1 MHGYKLTDR
10 GRILVTLVF
19 VVLFLLIPS
28 AILLYTAM
36 AGQADL
42 PPADDIPSTS
52 GTSPPPIIE
61 TVPPEISNSPPPNG
75 GGFNPPDVTPT
86 NGDGTVQETPRPPGP
101 GQPSVDPSEG
111 TLSFFFSPNLQ
122 NTLDVETSTMLSTFL
137 SSDKNTQD
145 SLIAVEFPQLSG
157 KDAEKVISAVI
168 SAFAAHGVR
177 EQRLAFITDS
187 KWTEEEP
194 FEVRLSYFVQIP
206 K

>member
-36 AGQADL
+36 TGQSDQ
-42 PPADDIPSTS
+42 PPAGDSPSTS
-52 GTSPPPIIE
+52 GTSPPAIVE
-61 TVPPEISNSPPPNG
+61 TVPPEISESPPPNG

-86 NGDGTVQETPRPPGP
+86 NGNGAGQETSPPPGP

-145 SLIAVEFPQLSG
+145 SLIAVEFPQLPG
-157 KDAEKVISAVI
+157 KDADKVISAVI
-168 SAFAAHGVR
+168 SAFAAYGVR

-187 KWTEEEP
+187 KGAEEEP
-194 FEVRLSYFVQIP
+194 FEVRLSYIVQNI